1 MARHKAPPGAAL
13 LKRLHGME
21 GKPPRGLSLIMVS
34 LSALPTDNAE
44 DDFWGELDDFLVDY
58 KNRYDAELYELS
70 LADRAI
76 LLKMSEQGEVGM
88 ISDLKVSVLR
98 LIQRFFPENFGM
110 VDQTRLLRVIDLG
123 LKLPNAIKFLEHYES
138 QPGKTGEKGAG
149 LRGLQE
155 EDIKM
160 VLEVN
165 RKVGKQK
172 FKEIFVQ
179 NQRIVDI
186 KPGKEPEELMKEY
199 FISMDA
205 LKKHVFPN
213 VELRGTSNLFNQLTI
228 TLDRVLISAFDDIN
242 PGRQACSIN
251 MNVESV
257 FTRAFEEFIGDSKAN
272 KLANI
277 VFEFRQEN
285 ILQQFDE
292 FELAADLITS
302 RGGIVAVDAI
312 FPETV
317 GLVNLHRLHATFA
330 KIFWRPGA
338 EEALPAQREEIKR
351 MQDKGMIFII
361 ARLDD
366 ETGIQVGH
374 DLGITV
380 FQGFYIDK
388 LLDAKAAKAVKTAN
402 SMVT

>member
-1 MARHKAPPGAAL
+1 MARHKAPPGATL

-21 GKPPRGLSLIMVS
+21 GKPPRGLSLMMIS
-34 LSALPTDNAE
+34 LSALPTDNA
-44 DDFWGELDDFLVDY
+44 DNDFWGELDDFLVDY

-76 LLKMSEQGEVGM
+76 LIKLSEQGEVGM
-88 ISDLKVSVLR
+88 IQDLKVSVLR
-98 LIQRFFPENFGM
+98 LIQQYFPENFGM
-110 VDQTRLLRVIDLG
+110 VDQTRLLRAIDLG
-123 LKLPNAIKFLEHYES
+123 FKLPNAIKFLEHYES
-138 QPGKTGEKGAG
+138 QPGRTGEKGAG

-155 EDIKM
+155 DDIKM
-160 VLEVN
+160 VLDVH
-165 RKVGKQK
+165 RKVGAQK

-179 NQRIVDI
+179 NQRMADI

-199 FISMDA
+199 FISMEA

-228 TLDRVLISAFDDIN
+228 TLDRVLIKAFDDIN
-242 PGRQACSIN
+242 PQRQSCSIN

-257 FTRAFEEFIGDSKAN
+257 FTRTFEEFIGDSN
-272 KLANI
+272 DTKLANI

-330 KIFWRPGA
+330 KIFWRQGA
-338 EEALPAQREEIKR
+338 EETLPAQRDEIKR
-351 MQDKGMIFII
+351 MQDKGLIFII

-374 DLGITV
+374 DLGINV

-388 LLDAKAAKAVKTAN
+388 LLDGKTGEADEAT
-402 SMVT
+402 VT

>member
-1 MARHKAPPGAAL
+1 MARQKAPPGATL
-13 LKRLHGME
+13 LKRLHDMK
-21 GKPPRGLSLIMVS
+21 GKPPQGFSLILLS
-34 LSALPTDNAE
+34 LSALPADSDDE
-44 DDFWGELDDFLVDY
+44 DFWGELDDSLVDY

-76 LLKMSEQGEVGM
+76 LIKMSEQGEVGM

-98 LIQRFFPENFGM
+98 LIQRHFPENFGM
-110 VDQTRLLRVIDLG
+110 VDQTRLIRAIDLG
-123 LKLPNAIKFLEHYES
+123 VKLPNAIKFLEHYES

-149 LRGLQE
+149 LRALQE
-155 EDIKM
+155 DDIKM
-160 VLEVN
+160 VLEVH
-165 RKVGKQK
+165 RKVGARK

-179 NQRIVDI
+179 NQRMADI

-199 FISMDA
+199 FISIDA

-213 VELRGTSNLFNQLTI
+213 VELRGAGNLFNQLTI
-228 TLDRVLISAFDDIN
+228 TLDRVLIQAFDDIN
-242 PGRQACSIN
+242 PQRQSCSVN

-257 FTRAFEEFIGDSKAN
+257 FTRTFEEFLGGSGGTP
-272 KLANI
+272 LANI
-277 VFEFRQEN
+277 VFEFRQDN

-292 FELAADLITS
+292 FEIAADLITS
-302 RGGIVAVDAI
+302 RGGLVAIDAI

-330 KIFWRPGA
+330 KIFWRTGA
-338 EEALPAQREEIKR
+338 EETLPAQKDEIKK
-351 MQDKGMIFII
+351 MQDQGLIFIL

-374 DLGITV
+374 DLGINV
-380 FQGFYIDK
+380 FQGFYVDK
-388 LLDAKAAKAVKTAN
+388 LLNGKTGEAT
-402 SMVT
+402 VA